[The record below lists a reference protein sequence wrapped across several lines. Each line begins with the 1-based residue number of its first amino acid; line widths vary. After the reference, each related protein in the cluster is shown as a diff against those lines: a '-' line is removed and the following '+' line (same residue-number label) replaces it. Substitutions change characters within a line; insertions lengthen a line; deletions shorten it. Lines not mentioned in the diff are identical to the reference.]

1 MEQTY
6 LKKINKA
13 AAAELLCRKKIRLMI
28 LILVI
33 VGGLFEM
40 GEYSFTYEVSD
51 VTGEVMKTPCYEGFF
66 GMFLMLMGALFGAFA
81 VFGVFSDLT
90 NRQLSDVQLSL
101 PMSAKDRYLSK
112 VMAVIRIHILP
123 LTISCAAV
131 TLVRS
136 LITPDPVNLEY
147 LLRMNFVPISA
158 AICVDAVCIFCMC
171 CCGAK
176 AEGVYT
182 SIMMGFC
189 ISLTPYLFYNFA
201 VVEFSGINSS
211 RMDYAKYFSS
221 FGGMCLMW
229 IAENSREGW
238 IYLMIN
244 AVLSCL
250 LVYGTY
256 FIYRKRDGRNVGKPV
271 VFDIYLELLLFAG
284 LFTVLSIFFETG
296 EAGVG
301 IVFTLIIVLVIR
313 IIEARAK
320 ITPKIFFIWLGKYAI
335 YFGAFMII
343 MGAAYFTGGFG
354 YYKLRPELKV
364 SDYMEVNIDVN
375 QYEMSNEHIGGG
387 RSDITYVERAH
398 WRDYGDTLFTS
409 QSAKSKHERL
419 RRDYSGKLVSEEE
432 AEELIRLI
440 SENVD
445 KYYKLEDRSVGDFL
459 DSLFSGDF
467 GRKNYGVGTYVNIS
481 ITGYDYS
488 EDNNG
493 YHVRGD
499 STYYLEFKA
508 DHDMFDEL
516 CEEFGGR
523 LTLYS
528 TDSTYNEFGESTD
541 HFENYVYSEPVY

>member
-40 GEYSFTYEVSD
+40 GEYSFYSEVSD
-51 VTGEVMKTPCYEGFF
+51 VTGEVIRRPGFDGYF
-66 GMFLMLMGALFGAFA
+66 GLLMMLLGALFGAFA

-101 PMSAKDRYLSK
+101 PLSSKDRYLSK
-112 VMAVIRIHILP
+112 IMAVVKIHILP
-123 LTISCAAV
+123 LTISCLAV
-131 TLVRS
+131 TLVRFAIS
-136 LITPDPVNLEY
+136 PDPVSLEY
-147 LLRMNFVPISA
+147 LLRTNFVTISA
-158 AICVDAVCIFCMC
+158 AMCVDAVCIFCMC

-189 ISLTPYLFYNFA
+189 ISLTPYLFYNSA
-201 VVEFSGINSS
+201 VVEFSGISS
-211 RMDYAKYFSS
+211 TRMDYAKFFSC

-229 IAENSREGW
+229 LGEDSREGW
-238 IYLMIN
+238 IYLVIN
-244 AVLSCL
+244 ALLSCL
-250 LVYGTY
+250 LVFGTY
-256 FIYRKRDGRNVGKPV
+256 YIYRKRDGKNVGKPV

-284 LFTVLSIFFETG
+284 IFTLLTLFFEAG

-301 IVFTLIIVLVIR
+301 VVFTLIIVLVIR

-335 YFGAFMII
+335 YFGSFMII

-364 SDYMEVNIDVN
+364 SDHMEINIDIN
-375 QYEMSNEHIGGG
+375 QYEMSNEHTGGDNNDV
-387 RSDITYVERAH
+387 SYVKRVH
-398 WRDYGDTLFTS
+398 WRGYGDDLFTN
-409 QSAKSKHERL
+409 QSAKSKYERL
-419 RRDYSGKLVSEEE
+419 RQDYSGKLISEEE

-440 SENVD
+440 SEDVD
-445 KYYKLEDRSVGDFL
+445 KYYKLEDRSVGDFM
-459 DSLFSGDF
+459 DELFSGDF
-467 GRKNYGVGTYVNIS
+467 GRKDYDVGTYVS
-481 ITGYDYS
+481 IDIIDYELNERYDGYNMS
-488 EDNNG
+488 S
-493 YHVRGD
+493 D
-499 STYYLEFKA
+499 SRYNLEFKV
-508 DHDMFDEL
+508 DHDMFDEM
-516 CEEFGGR
+516 CEEFGSR
-523 LTLYS
+523 LSQYS
-528 TDSTYNEFGESTD
+528 SDEYDVDLFGGYD
-541 HFENYVYSEPVY
+541 YVSDPVY